1 MKDLKALF
9 ESQVL
14 NEETK
19 TVIQE
24 AFDAVVE
31 AKKVELEADY
41 AQKLEE
47 SKTEMVKATVELV
60 EEAVAEELEAIAE
73 EVKHAR
79 TLEVQYA
86 EKLQNFKESYAEKQE
101 ETAKLYVAE
110 AVQTELDELKEDI
123 EMAKKHEFAMQM
135 FESFKDTYERLFGA
149 SKDEVSV
156 FDRLAE
162 ATQELDQLRR
172 EKKMS
177 ELLEC
182 VSGKKR
188 EIAETI
194 LEGVKTEDLEARFE
208 TIRGVLLAES
218 VEEDGDVITESASN
232 EEKDVKGNIVLENVE
247 QETSNA
253 DKTDARFQKLQRS
266 LKLAQTR

>member
-1 MKDLKALF
+1 MSTLKALF

-14 NEETK
+14 NDETK

-24 AFDAVVE
+24 AFDAAVE

-41 AQKLEE
+41 TQKLEE
-47 SKTEMVKATVELV
+47 SKTEMVKATVGLV

-86 EKLQNFKESYAEKQE
+86 EKLQEFKESYAEKQE
-101 ETAKLYVAE
+101 ETTKLYVAE

-149 SKDEVSV
+149 NEDEVSV

-162 ATQELDQLRR
+162 ATEELESLRR
-172 EKKMS
+172 EKKIS
-177 ELLEC
+177 ELLES

-188 EIAETI
+188 DIAETI
-194 LEGVKTEDLEARFE
+194 LEGVKTEDLEKRFE
-208 TIRGVLLAES
+208 SISAVLLAEN
-218 VEEDGDVITESASN
+218 VEEGGDELIEESEEQGDDINGKVI
-232 EEKDVKGNIVLENVE
+232 LENVE
-247 QETSNA
+247 EEPEAGN
-253 DKTDARFQKLQRS
+253 KTDARFQKLQRS